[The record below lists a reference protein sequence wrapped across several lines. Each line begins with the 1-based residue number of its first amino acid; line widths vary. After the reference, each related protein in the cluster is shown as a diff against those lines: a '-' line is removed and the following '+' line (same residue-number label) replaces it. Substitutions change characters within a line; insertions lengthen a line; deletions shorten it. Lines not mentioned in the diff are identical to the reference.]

1 MQCHSKQFLA
11 SLATGIHSEIVFH
24 QTIIF
29 SHSPKPLFPQE
40 AICFG
45 LKTLMFTLRLE
56 GAQGARP

>member
-11 SLATGIHSEIVFH
+11 SLAPGIYSEVVFH

-40 AICFG
+40 AIFFG
-45 LKTLMFTLRLE
+45 LKILMFTLRLE
-56 GAQGARP
+56 GAQGEKR